1 LILQRSKGLTPRKF
15 MAPPNAKEQPWRLTK
30 EMLFFRTTNILLI
43 MKPTIMK
50 LIDMNLAGSAKLPTV
65 FFLCAFLAA
74 CGDLGQAPDTTPAE
88 SLSAAPAQE
97 YEADFISTSFATGGR
112 TPLRAQNGVVTSASM
127 LASAVGV
134 QTLKQGGNAVDAAV
148 ATAFALAVTWPSAGN
163 IGGGGFMVY
172 AGDDGDATTFDF
184 REKAPLAATQEMYLG
199 LDGRVADNSNHLGA
213 LAVGVPGTVAGLWEA
228 HQKLGSLPW
237 EDLVEPAVKLAR
249 EGIPIT
255 YSLYSG
261 FSRSKQRF
269 SAYPS
274 TMAKF
279 FKVDES
285 LYELGENWVQA
296 DLAHT
301 LELIQAEGRD
311 GFYKGENARR
321 LAGFMSANG
330 GIITEEDLAIY
341 EPVERE
347 PVRGTYRGYEIISMP
362 PPSSGGV
369 VMIEMLNILEGY
381 NLEALGHNSADYL
394 HVLTETMRRAYADRA
409 EYLGDPDFN
418 EDMPLDHLM
427 DKEYAATL
435 RASIDMD
442 KKSESSPEQF
452 AQIYE
457 SDETTHFSV
466 VDKDGNMVSMT
477 YTLEFGYGSGIVVEG
492 GGYLLNNEMG
502 DFNAVP
508 GVTNT
513 QGLIGTAPNLIEPQ
527 KRMLSSMTPS
537 IVVKDAKPLF
547 TAGSPGG
554 KTIINTTMQIILN
567 VIDHGMNI
575 AQAVEAGRIH
585 HQWLPDITSMESGV
599 LSLDTIGLYEAKGH
613 RIRTRGAQGAA
624 MSVYNDRENGFFMG
638 AADSRRG
645 DGGSAGY

>member
-1 LILQRSKGLTPRKF
+1 MRNSPYLKSIVLFLSLALISG
-15 MAPPNAKEQPWRLTK
+15 
-30 EMLFFRTTNILLI
+30 
-43 MKPTIMK
+43 
-50 LIDMNLAGSAKLPTV
+50 
-65 FFLCAFLAA
+65 
-74 CGDLGQAPDTTPAE
+74 
-88 SLSAAPAQE
+88 
-97 YEADFISTSFATGGR
+97 SFAQSGR
-112 TPLRAQNGVVTSASM
+112 TPLRAKNGVVTSASM
-127 LASAVGV
+127 LASEVGV
-134 QTLKQGGNAVDAAV
+134 ATLKQGGNAVDAAV

-184 REKAPLAATQEMYLG
+184 REKAPLAATEDMYLG
-199 LDGRVADNSNHLGA
+199 LDGRVVDNSNHFGA

-237 EDLVEPAVKLAR
+237 EDLVAPAVELAR
-249 EGIPIT
+249 SGIPIT

-274 TMAKF
+274 TMDKF
-279 FKVDES
+279 FKADGS
-285 LYELGENWVQA
+285 LYELGETWIQA
-296 DLAHT
+296 DLANT
-301 LELIQAEGRD
+301 LELIQNNGRD
-311 GFYKGENARR
+311 GFYKGENAKR
-321 LAGFMSANG
+321 LADFMAANG

-347 PVRGTYRGYEIISMP
+347 PIRGTYRGHEIISMP

-369 VMIEMLNILEGY
+369 AMVEMLNILEGY
-381 NLEALGHNSADYL
+381 DLEALGHNSADYL

-409 EYLGDPDFN
+409 EHLGDPDFN
-418 EDMPLDHLM
+418 EGMPLDRLM

-442 KKSESSPEQF
+442 QKSESSPEKF
-452 AQIYE
+452 AQVYE

-466 VDKDGNMVSMT
+466 VDKEGNMVSLT

-508 GVTNT
+508 GVTNA
-513 QGLIGTAPNLIEPQ
+513 QGLIGTAPNLIQPQ
-527 KRMLSSMTPS
+527 KRMLSSMTPT
-537 IVVKDAKPLF
+537 IVAKDGKPLF

-554 KTIINTTMQIILN
+554 KTIINTTMQTILN
-567 VIDHGMNI
+567 VIDHDMDI
-575 AQAVEAGRIH
+575 ARAIEAGRIH
-585 HQWLPDITSMESGV
+585 HQWLPDFTSIEQGT
-599 LSLDTIGLYEAKGH
+599 LSPDTIKLYEAKGH
-613 RIRTRGAQGAA
+613 RIRARGTQGAA
-624 MSVYNDRENGFFMG
+624 MSVYYDRENGFFLG

-645 DGGSAGY
+645 DGGAAGY